1 MNTDTPKWLTNI
13 FLKTWRPF
21 FWIALIVFIIYFS
34 TLSFDLTLL
43 DDHVLVKDNYYFL
56 KDLKNI
62 PQAFQGDV
70 FSPQTKGGFYYRP
83 IMTLSLML
91 DAHLGG
97 QSLIIYHLSNIIAH
111 LLTAYLLFLLL
122 TKLKY
127 QKALSFILSL
137 FFAGHPA
144 VVQAVAWI
152 PGRNDILLSLLILLS
167 FILFLSFVNNK
178 NRVASSWHLLVYFLA
193 LLTKETALILPIIC
207 LLYLIVIKKEK
218 RLSAQSGFL
227 LIGWSVL
234 TIIWYFSRQAALQ
247 NLYGYTP
254 PEVIKSVFLNI
265 FAVFLFIGKTILPFN
280 LSTYPIL
287 SDSTI
292 IYGLIVT
299 ILVSILLILSKYKR
313 WAYVIWGS
321 AWFLLFL
328 LPSFVR
334 PDASIVPEFLEH
346 RMYLPLIGFII
357 ILAEIDWIKKLFD
370 NKKTLFAAVSIIL
383 ALSIATVVHSQ
394 NYKNSYNYW
403 TQAIKTSPHS
413 AFAYKQMGVVY
424 YFKNQ
429 YNEAEDKYKQALKLN
444 PDENLVH
451 NNLGLIY
458 AKQGKLELA
467 EKEYK
472 KELSINPA
480 YDNAHFNLG
489 LLYSKTDRINEA
501 VNLWKKTLEL
511 NPNYFDAANNLAFY
525 YFQQGDI
532 ERAKFYINHLKQR
545 GGQARPELLQALEN
559 K

>member
-1 MNTDTPKWLTNI
+1 MNTDTSKWLTNV

-34 TLSFDLTLL
+34 TLPFDLTLL

-91 DAHLGG
+91 DAHIGG
-97 QSLIIYHLSNIIAH
+97 QSLIIYHLSNTIAH

-178 NRVASSWHLLVYFLA
+178 NRAASSWHLLVYFLA

-227 LIGWSVL
+227 LIGWGIL

-299 ILVSILLILSKYKR
+299 ILVSILLILSKYKH
-313 WAYVIWGS
+313 WAYVIWGL

-346 RMYLPLIGFII
+346 RTYLPLIGFII

-383 ALSIATVVHSQ
+383 ALSVTTVIHSQ

-403 TQAIKTSPHS
+403 TKAIKTSPHS

-458 AKQGKLELA
+458 AKQGKFELA
-467 EKEYK
+467 EEEYK